1 MEFSFG
7 CLLLLV
13 LHLLRRPRS
22 GETSVHRV
30 DDAVHPRLA
39 DLPASPVQLFFTPTE
54 VSGPPG
60 SHNAF
65 SAPLQTRD
73 RGGRRH
79 EAPLRTDPFS
89 GVFRKTAKK
98 TSVILTNQ
106 RKHPLALLNN
116 RLAKP
121 PQVQLKLKLSS
132 S

>member
-1 MEFSFG
+1 MGKLQDKYRSFRPARKSQR
-7 CLLLLV
+7 V
-13 LHLLRRPRS
+13 LGPIA
-22 GETSVHRV
+22 
-30 DDAVHPRLA
+30 DAG
-39 DLPASPVQLFFTPTE
+39 Q
-54 VSGPPG
+54 
-60 SHNAF
+60 
-65 SAPLQTRD
+65 
-73 RGGRRH
+73 GGRRH

-132 S
+132 NHDVGGGAAEKSVGVSGGNCKTCRGIGGFIETALPVSRK